1 MSGAL
6 AGQAA
11 CLSAAFLWAVSVSL
25 FRRPIEKYGAP
36 TINLAKCLLAT
47 VLQGV
52 TVWAMGRADSLW
64 SAPVAGLLLIA
75 GSGLVGLV
83 LGDTALFAAVSRIG
97 VHRTLLLQTLS
108 PAFAAIAAYLWLG
121 ERPTLIQSAG
131 ATLILA
137 GIAVV
142 VAPSGAARAMKPWG
156 LSLGILA
163 ALGQGG
169 GIVMAK
175 VGLAGVDLLAAS
187 CLRLGAATL
196 GLALIGLVTPRFGR
210 LWRLTVDVQAIGR
223 VVPAIIMGT
232 YIALFLMMA
241 GIAMAPASIAAV
253 LLSTT
258 PVFSLFIEALV
269 ERRPV
274 GLRGLVGTLTA
285 VAGVAMLTAA

>member
-1 MSGAL
+1 M

-11 CLSAAFLWAVSVSL
+11 CLSAALLWAVSVSL
-25 FRRPIEKYGAP
+25 FRQPIEKYGAP
-36 TINLAKCLLAT
+36 TINLAKCLVAT

-52 TVWAMGRADSLW
+52 TVWALGRADSLW
-64 SAPVAGLLLIA
+64 SAPAVGLLLIA

-108 PAFAAIAAYLWLG
+108 PAFAAITAYLWLG
-121 ERPTLIQSAG
+121 ERPTLVQTAG
-131 ATLILA
+131 AILILA
-137 GIAVV
+137 GIALV
-142 VAPSGAARAMKPWG
+142 VAPSGSAQAMKPWG

-175 VGLAGVDLLAAS
+175 VGMAGVDVLAAS
-187 CLRLGAATL
+187 CLRLGAAAV
-196 GLALIGLVTPRFGR
+196 GLALIGLLTRRFGG
-210 LWRLTVDVQAIGR
+210 LWRLTVDLQAIGR

-232 YIALFLMMA
+232 YLALFLMMA

-253 LLSTT
+253 LLSTP
-258 PVFSLFIEALV
+258 PVFSLFIEAFV

-274 GLRGLVGTLTA
+274 SMRGLVGTLIA
-285 VAGVAMLTAA
+285 VAGVAVLTAA

>member
-1 MSGAL
+1 VSGTL

-11 CLSAAFLWAVSVSL
+11 CLSAALLWAVSVSL
-25 FRRPIEKYGAP
+25 FRKPIEKYGAP

-52 TVWAMGRADSLW
+52 TVWALGRADSLW
-64 SAPVAGLLLIA
+64 SASSAGLALIA

-83 LGDTALFAAVSRIG
+83 VGDTALFAAVSRIG
-97 VHRTLLLQTLS
+97 VHRTLLLQTLA

-121 ERPTLIQSAG
+121 EKPTLAQTAG
-131 ATLILA
+131 AILILA
-137 GIAVV
+137 GIALV
-142 VAPSGAARAMKPWG
+142 VAPSGSARATRPWG

-175 VGLAGVDLLAAS
+175 VGMAGVDVLAAS
-187 CLRLGAATL
+187 CLRLFAAAA
-196 GLALIGLVTPRFGR
+196 GLALVGLLTKRFGL
-210 LWRLTVDVQAIGR
+210 LWSLTLDLQAIGR
-223 VVPAIIMGT
+223 VVPAITMGT

-258 PVFSLFIEALV
+258 PVFSLFIEAFV

-274 GLRGLVGTLTA
+274 SLRGLAGTLIA
-285 VAGVAMLTAA
+285 VAGVAVLSNA